1 MLKQL
6 QLYSFLCEF
15 PLTHFAFHGKI
26 PLGEDRKAT
35 FESDGTK
42 LRPPAQGWRRRR
54 GAPLRAA
61 RPANRAS
68 LLPWPPA
75 RQPDRRVVRR
85 ALDQGGPMSVFPA
98 LFVIFVPYIP
108 SPSLQKVA
116 PSCTQLQLVA
126 PGCSYLQFQRGG
138 GGGGLKSQI
147 SCIEFGN
154 CSGRFR

>member
-85 ALDQGGPMSVFPA
+85 ALDQGGPMSVFPPC
-98 LFVIFVPYIP
+98 LSYLSHISHPHP
-108 SPSLQKVA
+108 SKKLHPVA
-116 PSCTQLQLVA
+116 ASCTWLPLLAV
-126 PGCSYLQFQRGG
+126 PEGRGRRG
-138 GGGGLKSQI
+138 PKI
-147 SCIEFGN
+147 SNLMHRIW
-154 CSGRFR
+154 